1 MADEFEEV
9 VFRLTKAEVV
19 RIGDGYVGRAQLSV
33 RLPDPETWQVIE
45 KKVDGL
51 KVRIRAN
58 LAEELMNALRDDN
71 EKLMAD
77 LQASSDE
84 IIRLRA
90 ELAMAHNELNQL
102 KDPHYRL
109 R

>member
-1 MADEFEEV
+1 MVEELEEV
-9 VFRLTKAEVV
+9 VFHLTKSEVV
-19 RIGDGYVGRAQLSV
+19 QIGDGYLGRAQLSV
-33 RLPDPETWQVIE
+33 RLPSPEAWTVIE

-71 EKLMAD
+71 SQLIEELRKA
-77 LQASSDE
+77 SDE

-90 ELAMAHNELNQL
+90 ELAAAQATLVQR
-102 KDPHYRL
+102 YFVR
-109 R
+109 